1 MNNKNKIDIE
11 VDTNDL
17 ECRLKN
23 LKDIAEDI
31 ECAAIDRPNINIK
44 NCKNVYISVYPNNFL
59 KD

>member
-1 MNNKNKIDIE
+1 MKGNYAMNNKIKNDIE

-31 ECAAIDRPNINIK
+31 NDAMSRSGTPIEQ
-44 NCKNVYISVYPNNFL
+44 
-59 KD
+59 